1 MPIFDN
7 DINDQGVKLSN
18 LQVPDVDLRSP
29 DTKPIDPNLGKLPI
43 YQGDTGNASS
53 NSGGLPWG
61 VMRSA
66 PAQVGFD
73 QPFSAVRGSEL
84 IENKRYPMYE
94 RNADLEDLYARQQP
108 WYKQIANGFAK
119 AGIGAVG
126 TFAQSMMTIPDTV
139 SAIKSG
145 KLSELSGGVD
155 GGVESK
161 VSDWMKNMEDTF
173 PNYISNYEKQHPFKS
188 ILGSGFSNFLGDKIL
203 KNIGIVGGFVAGAA
217 VQDAAIGFV
226 TEGLGEIPL
235 LANQIGKASLALSK
249 FLTGSNDV
257 EKVLSALGESE
268 RIAGRVLTEGQIG
281 NVIKSGQL
289 AEATKLK
296 DGLKYTLAQYGS
308 ARTMGAVDARDTY
321 SEVSKKLVEQYKST
335 HGDNDP
341 TGKDLDDI
349 HEYATNA
356 MNTRFGIDMVLLNI
370 SNAIQF
376 DNLFKSFGK
385 ASKALAS
392 GATQDLEGLGK
403 IGLKEGSLDEFV
415 KQGAKTAPG
424 KIWESVKPKLPNIFA
439 ESVLTMGGMFA
450 GGKGVED
457 YYTNKYKDLNDPNNK
472 ETFNSVNQLI
482 KSTQFA
488 LGQQFGTTEGLDA
501 MFTGAML
508 GLVTGAIHNGID
520 RSKGMSKD
528 QRLNEAI
535 NVLNKHKVTS
545 VLEGRYSD
553 TLNSVNN
560 AKEMQEAVKENN
572 IFKYKNLQH
581 DNFFDFVNSRLQT
594 GMHDYTIEQLRML
607 KDLPKEEF
615 EKFFG
620 VDFSESNKQTTS
632 EYVDKLIDH
641 ANELKKSYD
650 AISGTFKNPYERF
663 VNPKT
668 EAEKEATN
676 NYHNFEEWKTNLT
689 YYSSVKVDVND
700 RISSIQENLYKLHPD
715 LNNNLV
721 AGIVNPS
728 VLKNIAEGY
737 EERAKLLN
745 GSIHDDMTAAERQSV
760 KDQIKGLRTNSE
772 KINLALNSKNLD
784 AKTFHDILNFELN
797 GQDGS
802 REDAV
807 GFEHAANLYEYGHD
821 LNGLAIQKK
830 KASLAVDALTSAE
843 GFEKFF
849 DLANKMNEDIRFN
862 TKDFKETAP
871 EEKPAAP
878 AGGLGGAPEGPKF
891 TNKEGAQEPIE
902 LNRQYESSS
911 VGKSTIAKIDEDRW
925 QITAPNGTVSFAS
938 TEAKAQLKANEFNQ
952 DAQDLSKLKVIAFN
966 EDGTVKVEDVNGDI
980 QNIPIDQLKGFERVE
995 TRQEKLLKHAEE
1007 VAKVQK
1013 ELELSSGDIATGSDE
1028 EDIAKLLQSQTY
1040 EDSKKNASTGLFLG
1054 TTTESEDK
1062 TWSGVDKS
1070 APHIVRARDFLNN
1083 ASFLPNRKDL
1093 QAILVHYGNEEA
1105 LGLSGLTKLSY
1116 GPLFPDDEKKLFDV
1130 NNGFLAQVWVT
1141 NDGHF
1146 INKDGEKIGKV
1157 GEPVDMN
1164 QIVFQTMPTTKL
1176 SRPNKFNVDEPL
1188 HRNNQKDEAI
1198 LAQKQY
1204 INLREN
1210 LFKDNT
1216 VNVPYSN
1223 FTISKGHPIEL
1234 EDGKQRNNVTETLLP
1249 PDEKMANKLI
1259 STQKGLIVISK
1270 NGKIQHGGES
1280 VKIPIGRPALQYGD
1294 TLVPLNNAKLNDKQ
1308 IDTIFKI
1315 LTKVSENMG
1324 NITKVTPELS
1334 FLQNILFYKTGTK
1347 DRKANQISI
1356 DEKTMNLYIGDNQF
1370 DISDVANLEKDIKDK
1385 LSNIYTSVNS
1395 DSLGKNFNNKF
1406 REFYTEGEELK
1417 SRTWDNYQTYLLSS
1431 KYPDGSN
1438 RAEVD
1443 IPLKTSVA
1451 KRTEEAPNNFQ
1462 QRYSTISPTNLPFKT
1477 EVPVKKAEEKPV
1489 EKEVSAEDKQ
1499 ITDNAN
1505 TFINNLIIK
1514 ELNKDRELDK
1524 PKYDKQNTLYTIEF
1538 PNIGK
1543 VGFML
1548 DAEGDIN
1555 SEALL
1560 KDADFLATREKVVA
1574 KLKELAEAK
1583 KAPQQPAAP
1592 ASENTAIELINKKL
1606 KSIKGDTLGFSPKVA
1621 PGTFK
1626 YTEDGTKVTLIKSQR
1641 DKYGRGEEVFNIT
1654 YPDGDTT
1661 SVTVDYKQRPTNGW
1675 SDSKELPFDAKYS
1688 ENPKSLFDEL
1698 NALSNSKI
1706 KAPKTSD
1713 VKTEIDPNKFKGTG
1727 GDDDY
1732 KLVGV
1737 DPDKSQISAFDLA
1750 VLKQWHANNV
1760 PNIPY
1765 EVLENVINTHD
1776 NEKAFGVFQD
1786 GVAKFYR
1793 MATRGTEYHELF
1805 HGIFNGFLSESE
1817 REALKEEFKSNRGTF
1832 TERNTGKQIKYVD
1845 ATDKQAEEKIADDFG
1860 EFRKGKMAAKSF
1872 GQKILDFFKS
1882 IINFIKSFV
1891 TKPSLKEKLFKD
1903 INTGKFKKAKLTT
1916 TDIEPLYSKVEGMS
1930 ASQVHEAVQDMV
1942 IRASGLL
1949 FGESVE
1955 DIYSFKKL
1963 AGNEVFDKIEAD
1975 YIKSGKRQLI
1985 TDSAWN
1991 DLVKRTRDSL
2001 RTIVGLKFNDE
2012 EIADINNENVSNRE
2026 YDRDPFSIGIKESS
2040 FGMKLLIGTLP
2051 ATSNKSTLGRLPERK
2066 KSNNF
2071 DGFVLLPTSRT
2082 YPTMLNALANT
2093 SDVNLAIKKLGDL
2106 AKNDPNYV
2114 RVVDKLN
2121 GNTNDMTIDQNTFKP
2136 ANWRLFIDFYQT
2148 FTKQRPEVFAQY
2160 TNGNEVYVGAANLY
2174 DASAKLQRGWLQNMR
2189 DLAKTEGA
2197 LIKFN
2202 SKSENKTYDADPKAF
2217 ANTSIDG
2224 TVNQLN
2230 FLNKLGVDITADT
2243 FTKLSNKDQKRIGD
2257 ETNFIYEHLKNKKAL
2272 ASLKDGTLDVKGRFK
2287 TIADI
2292 IVKAT
2297 NPLQDST
2304 YNGVD
2309 GKMRQTNC
2317 QNNALSLFANRFN
2330 ESASLQELKQNR
2342 PELNDPFCEN
2352 SVILR
2357 PGGRFF
2363 DKEGVK
2369 IEGQELRVGLISG
2382 DLDELKD
2389 KGRSI
2394 TRLSLGKRFSTEINQ
2409 NLNGN
2414 FYAINPADSASEW
2427 QMNFGNEIP
2436 FTDIR
2441 GGIWDDIHFIFRGYL
2456 IDDVA
2461 LALDY
2466 KKRQK
2471 LANVG
2476 KKAKE
2481 LRFFK
2486 DILSEKNLEA
2496 IDDMIAKKTTKD
2508 EIVKYIDTN
2517 ISKINEDVTKYLQDS
2532 ANNLKKVLIDNTQ
2545 ISVNKSEEEVV
2556 ETTYNFKSLENK
2568 FADVKEH
2575 RLDKFNL
2582 SEQDLNDLTL
2592 FNDVNKTIANIEYHK
2607 TLFGDPYQFAIK
2619 EKKGKIILEETKRI
2633 KSFDSPAE
2641 TTFNSPEFNNFHNLE
2656 YNKTGLYGESNRI
2669 ELAPRTDETPGDPG
2683 SDVFKDYMNTVTMND
2698 MDIVGRVMGKTTEND
2713 ASSIIRD
2720 NAYRQVKLRNRKW
2733 DDDAEL
2739 FHQWNMSYTRN
2750 KLAAKG
2756 DYTYTSDDLKA
2767 YDAELIKTPEPPF
2780 VTEISKPI
2788 VRGNKYGSNTID
2800 LILDKTSQMPLY
2812 YKMVEKSTLADL
2824 YIKMWKE
2831 DVDYVIAQSGR
2842 KLGSEEV
2849 HQLYV
2854 GGKFNN
2860 APFNNNIKVPWSAY
2874 GIQVETDYDDKR
2886 GKLTAAVQ
2894 VPKIVS
2900 MDLFEHGVPFTK
2912 DALRADVI
2920 QKEYQRG
2927 VNIKKALVDNGY
2939 NNLLDKLGLVDNGGN
2954 FDVVNRKK
2962 LAESLYYET
2971 LRTEVSD
2978 NIKDALTL
2986 DENGEF
2992 IIPFEATF
3000 AYKKIKDIIYSM
3012 LDKSIGHPK
3021 TNGGSYIQAPVT
3033 MWEDSSKGRRIAIKT
3048 DQGYK
3053 ELSRAEYDKL
3063 PENRKGDVILTDDT
3077 LHFPTESDPY
3087 TGVRL
3092 PHWFGEKIKNN
3103 KRFDTDE
3110 KVLNYLNNTIEGQE
3124 ILRAVGFRI
3133 PATEMASLEAIRVE
3147 SFLPKQFGK
3156 TIIVP
3161 SEITTKQGSDFD
3173 VDKLNMY
3180 LKNVYI
3186 DKNND
3191 LKLVRYQGS
3200 EKATKDFFGKVF
3212 DDILQNKKVK
3222 KAELLEASQILSYD
3236 LDDPK
3241 GLVDRYSQL
3250 LDVLLKDVS
3259 DPANFEESIMQQ
3271 LEKLGDDDIQSKLKE
3286 EFIKDHY
3293 QASLEN
3299 EYYDHLEKMITLP
3312 ENFKALTTAVDDA
3325 GLSKLANELDDLR
3338 GRDESTIKN
3347 RVING
3352 TYLTQ
3357 TRHAFAMAK
3366 DWMGIVASNIAAH
3379 SIAQKGKV
3387 VIDPAF
3393 FENID
3398 SADKKI
3404 LGDGSIKIPHNTVD
3418 GFPTISGVKTVDGK
3432 QFISKRLAGHGTAI
3446 VDVAKDPYILKIIM
3460 SNLAPSSVMFLER
3473 IGTGETGLMLLAQ
3486 PIVEKYLTYIDN
3498 IGASSLYSLGNI
3510 NLIKSLFP
3518 TTEEAL
3524 EAADT
3529 INVDKFDENIR
3540 KFYAK
3545 GEELSNIENA
3555 EQHLI
3560 LDEVLKYAKMSDY
3573 LSDTNQALT
3582 YDTAKFSNGEA
3593 LSKKQYRTKRALE
3606 NNIFRGV
3613 EQLLDNTFLGNQAE
3627 VTDNGVN
3634 AIGEILKLESRPFT
3648 AITNQVL
3655 APYMQNKY
3663 MKGDDFNAIGNRIK
3677 LSFLDFIVQTRANI
3691 NEDILPLIADTETSI
3706 ASQLARAKEEH
3717 PTIQILQDLES
3728 TNNAKVD
3735 GPKSVKLKANISGD
3749 AAAENIYIGMMR
3761 ELRDNPSTTALYN
3774 NLVKVAILQGMY
3786 KSPISLGNIIPIED
3800 FSKHITPIIST
3811 LNADG
3816 DLENFTKGWFQ
3827 RNNFKDPTVF
3837 TKIEP
3842 KFNVAQWSRDEI
3854 NRKPILYESN
3864 NPKKFQYFPSEELL
3878 NIVST
3883 SRHILTLSDKFNY
3896 LATKSDYVQFPRVVE
3911 ITRGKKPTGQFV
3923 DAQTGQAISKYE
3935 MSQYK
3940 AKGSDFHKDLY
3951 NYERVKDV
3959 DGKPFFIYR
3968 NGEKFHVYKLINVY
3982 GDGNVVSEYYNN
3994 FNPSR
3999 LNNGSIKVPIELTD
4013 EQIRSA
4019 LAYKS
4024 APAAPIELPVVKQ
4037 QVVESIIDQGQQAD
4051 IEPEYGLTKENFE
4064 YPEGYDEAMSNQP
4077 KRTILESR
4085 QTPINYT
4092 SGQIKALNQVGALI
4106 DKNEQAYYLLAGYA
4120 GTGKTTIAENIA
4132 NYAKENGRNVV
4143 VIAPTNKAAKVL
4155 NDKLRKSGVGV
4166 NAATIH
4172 KTIYGELNPVTGE
4185 WIPNKTNLKNAV
4197 VLVDESSM
4205 IAKDVMKDLIANT
4218 KQNNIVVFMGD
4229 SFQLEPVGQGQDPKL
4244 FAGGVP
4250 EILNSQSQLTEVK
4263 RQGLDSNIL
4272 KIATLARMDNKGYV
4286 PMESMPDFKV
4296 SKSRNEF
4303 INDFKE
4309 SIKNDENS
4317 IMIVATNNE
4326 RITMN
4331 DVARMTKFG
4340 PDRKI
4345 LNDGETLIAVAN
4357 SSDIPNSDI
4366 FKAVEVRGEPSK
4378 HELTFDFNGK
4388 ISNYNMYFA
4397 YVVGEDGIERKVM
4410 HFPGLDRPSLY
4421 HSQILASIRIHDRAL
4436 FESLDNGYDIINT
4449 KKGPK
4454 LSPAIVISTYGYS
4467 VTAHKSQGSQWD
4479 KVFVNQNY
4487 NSPSWNPARWYY
4499 TAITRSAKDLVVLPS
4514 ASNIRIKNAD
4524 VESKINAIAPEEKDV
4539 SSQAN
4544 PLNINEANTEGSD
4557 NPNPCV

>member
-1 MPIFDN
+1 M
-7 DINDQGVKLSN
+7 
-18 LQVPDVDLRSP
+18 
-29 DTKPIDPNLGKLPI
+29 
-43 YQGDTGNASS
+43 
-53 NSGGLPWG
+53 
-61 VMRSA
+61 
-66 PAQVGFD
+66 
-73 QPFSAVRGSEL
+73 
-84 IENKRYPMYE
+84 
-94 RNADLEDLYARQQP
+94 
-108 WYKQIANGFAK
+108 
-119 AGIGAVG
+119 
-126 TFAQSMMTIPDTV
+126 
-139 SAIKSG
+139 
-145 KLSELSGGVD
+145 
-155 GGVESK
+155 
-161 VSDWMKNMEDTF
+161 
-173 PNYISNYEKQHPFKS
+173 
-188 ILGSGFSNFLGDKIL
+188 
-203 KNIGIVGGFVAGAA
+203 
-217 VQDAAIGFV
+217 
-226 TEGLGEIPL
+226 
-235 LANQIGKASLALSK
+235 
-249 FLTGSNDV
+249 
-257 EKVLSALGESE
+257 
-268 RIAGRVLTEGQIG
+268 
-281 NVIKSGQL
+281 
-289 AEATKLK
+289 
-296 DGLKYTLAQYGS
+296 
-308 ARTMGAVDARDTY
+308 
-321 SEVSKKLVEQYKST
+321 
-335 HGDNDP
+335 
-341 TGKDLDDI
+341 
-349 HEYATNA
+349 
-356 MNTRFGIDMVLLNI
+356 
-370 SNAIQF
+370 
-376 DNLFKSFGK
+376 
-385 ASKALAS
+385 
-392 GATQDLEGLGK
+392 
-403 IGLKEGSLDEFV
+403 
-415 KQGAKTAPG
+415 
-424 KIWESVKPKLPNIFA
+424 
-439 ESVLTMGGMFA
+439 
-450 GGKGVED
+450 
-457 YYTNKYKDLNDPNNK
+457 
-472 ETFNSVNQLI
+472 
-482 KSTQFA
+482 
-488 LGQQFGTTEGLDA
+488 
-501 MFTGAML
+501 
-508 GLVTGAIHNGID
+508 
-520 RSKGMSKD
+520 
-528 QRLNEAI
+528 
-535 NVLNKHKVTS
+535 
-545 VLEGRYSD
+545 
-553 TLNSVNN
+553 
-560 AKEMQEAVKENN
+560 
-572 IFKYKNLQH
+572 
-581 DNFFDFVNSRLQT
+581 
-594 GMHDYTIEQLRML
+594 
-607 KDLPKEEF
+607 
-615 EKFFG
+615 
-620 VDFSESNKQTTS
+620 
-632 EYVDKLIDH
+632 
-641 ANELKKSYD
+641 
-650 AISGTFKNPYERF
+650 
-663 VNPKT
+663 
-668 EAEKEATN
+668 
-676 NYHNFEEWKTNLT
+676 
-689 YYSSVKVDVND
+689 
-700 RISSIQENLYKLHPD
+700 
-715 LNNNLV
+715 
-721 AGIVNPS
+721 
-728 VLKNIAEGY
+728 
-737 EERAKLLN
+737 
-745 GSIHDDMTAAERQSV
+745 
-760 KDQIKGLRTNSE
+760 
-772 KINLALNSKNLD
+772 
-784 AKTFHDILNFELN
+784 NFELN

-952 DAQDLSKLKVIAFN
+952 DAQDLSNLKVIAFN
-966 EDGTVKVEDVNGDI
+966 EDGTVKVEDANGDI
-980 QNIPIDQLKGFERVE
+980 QNIPIDQLKGFDRVE

-1013 ELELSSGDIATGSDE
+1013 ELEISSGDIATGSDE

-1040 EDSKKNASTGLFLG
+1040 EDSKKNASTSLFLG

-1105 LGLSGLTKLSY
+1105 LGLSGLAKLSY
-1116 GPLFPDDEKKLFDV
+1116 GPLFPDDEKQLFDL

-1146 INKDGEKIGKV
+1146 INKSGEKIGKV

-1188 HRNNQKDEAI
+1188 YRNNQKEEASV
-1198 LAQKQY
+1198 AQKQY
-1204 INLREN
+1204 INLRKN
-1210 LFKDNT
+1210 LFKNKT
-1216 VNVPYSN
+1216 ASVPYSN
-1223 FTISKGHPIEL
+1223 FTVSKGHPVEL
-1234 EDGKQRNNVTETLLP
+1234 EDGKQRNNVIETLLP
-1249 PDEKMANKLI
+1249 PDEKVANKLI

-1270 NGKIQHGGES
+1270 NGKIQHAGET
-1280 VKIPIGRPALQYGD
+1280 VKIPIGRPAFQYGD

-1406 REFYTEGEELK
+1406 REFYTENGELK
-1417 SRTWDNYQTYLLSS
+1417 NRTWDNYQTYLLSS

-1462 QRYSTISPTNLPFKT
+1462 QRYSTLVPTNLPFKT
-1477 EVPVKKAEEKPV
+1477 EAPVKKEEKPV

-1499 ITDNAN
+1499 VIDNAN

-1524 PKYDKQNTLYTIEF
+1524 PKYDKQNTLYTLEF

-1583 KAPQQPAAP
+1583 KAPQQPIKV
-1592 ASENTAIELINKKL
+1592 IETEKELSVMNNL
-1606 KSIKGDTLGFSPKVA
+1606 KDKSGRLFIQTDKTDSISYHYEFIIKDGKVESGVYKTFFAGEYKDQKTEDAVSKPEDTLKELLTSSITYSDWLSKSSKFSE
-1621 PGTFK
+1621 FK
-1626 YTEDGTKVTLIKSQR
+1626 T
-1641 DKYGRGEEVFNIT
+1641 NIT
-1654 YPDGDTT
+1654 T
-1661 SVTVDYKQRPTNGW
+1661 SLTDLT
-1675 SDSKELPFDAKYS
+1675 
-1688 ENPKSLFDEL
+1688 KSTE
-1698 NALSNSKI
+1698 
-1706 KAPKTSD
+1706 APKTSD
-1713 VKTEIDPNKFKGTG
+1713 VKTEINPNKFKGTG

-1750 VLKQWHANNV
+1750 VLKQWHADNV

-1832 TERNTGKQIKYVD
+1832 TERNTGKQIKYAD
-1845 ATDKQAEEKIADDFG
+1845 ATDKQAEERIADDFG
-1860 EFRKGKMAAKSF
+1860 EFKKGKISTKSF
-1872 GQKILDFFKS
+1872 SQKMLDFFKS
-1882 IINFIKSFV
+1882 IIDWFKSFG
-1891 TKPSLKEKLFKD
+1891 TNTRLKDKLFKD
-1903 INTGKFKKAKLTT
+1903 IDTGKFKEAVLPDWMKSGLTKEAYELVNKDVTEFEGTVIQYLDHIGFHTDGREIAARNIKKGERIELVKDALREKYDNKTWTNPVNSDPLPADVFKSFNDFILFVLLHEKAHEYIFKESDETRGSYETRINNEALRRL
-1916 TDIEPLYSKVEGMS
+1916 DAEFRQIPLYSKVEGMS
-1930 ASQVHEAVQDMV
+1930 AVQVQEAVQDMV

-1949 FGESVE
+1949 FGENIE
-1955 DIYSFKKL
+1955 DIYNFKKL

-1991 DLVKRTRDSL
+1991 DLIKKTRDSL

-2012 EIADINNENVSNRE
+2012 DFADINNENVNNRE

-2051 ATSNKSTLGRLPERK
+2051 TTSNKSTLGRLPERK

-2121 GNTNDMTIDQNTFKP
+2121 GNPNDMTIDQNTFKP

-2243 FTKLSNKDQKRIGD
+2243 FAKLSDTDQKRIGD

-2272 ASLKDGTLDVKGRFK
+2272 VSLKDGTLDVKGRFK
-2287 TIADI
+2287 AIADI

-2363 DKEGVK
+2363 DKESVK

-2389 KGRSI
+2389 NGRSI

-2441 GGIWDDIHFIFRGYL
+2441 GGIWDDIHSIFRGYL

-2496 IDDMIAKKTTKD
+2496 IDDLIAKNTTKD
-2508 EIVKYIDTN
+2508 EIVKHIDSN

-2532 ANNLKKVLIDNTQ
+2532 ANNLKKVLLDNSQ
-2545 ISVNKSEEEVV
+2545 ISVNKSEEEIA
-2556 ETTYNFKSLENK
+2556 ETTYNFKSLEDK
-2568 FADVKEH
+2568 FANVKEH

-2619 EKKGKIILEETKRI
+2619 EKKGKIVLEETKRI

-2683 SDVFKDYMNTVTMND
+2683 SDVFKDYMNTVTIND

-2713 ASSIIRD
+2713 ASSILRD

-2854 GGKFNN
+2854 GGKFND

-2874 GIQVETDYDDKR
+2874 GIQVETDYDDKG

-3021 TNGGSYIQAPVT
+3021 TSGGSYIQAPVT

-3250 LDVLLKDVS
+3250 LDVLLKDVN
-3259 DPANFEESIMQQ
+3259 DPAQFEESIMQQ
-3271 LEKLGDDDIQSKLKE
+3271 LGKLGDDDIQSKLKE

-3312 ENFKALTTAVDDA
+3312 ENFKALITAVDDA
-3325 GLSKLANELDDLR
+3325 GLSKLADDLDDLR

-3387 VIDPAF
+3387 VIDPAM

-3418 GFPTISGVKTVDGK
+3418 GLPTISGVKTVDGK

-3545 GEELSNIENA
+3545 GEKLSNIENA

-3582 YDTAKFSNGEA
+3582 YDTAKFGNGEA

-3627 VTDNGVN
+3627 VIDNGVN

-3677 LSFLDFIVQTRANI
+3677 LSFLDFIIQTRANI

-3761 ELRDNPSTTALYN
+3761 ELRDNPSTTDLYN

-3864 NPKKFQYFPSEELL
+3864 NPKKFQYFPSEESL
-3878 NIVST
+3878 NVVST

-3923 DAQTGQAISKYE
+3923 DVQTGQAISKYE

-3982 GDGNVVSEYYNN
+3982 GDRNVVSEYYNN
-3994 FNPSR
+3994 FNPSK

-4037 QVVESIIDQGQQAD
+4037 QIVESVIDQGQQID

-4064 YPEGYDEAMSNQP
+4064 SPEGYDEAVSNQP
-4077 KRTILESR
+4077 KKTILESR

-4092 SGQIKALNQVGALI
+4092 AGQIKALNQVGALI

-4132 NYAKENGRNVV
+4132 NYAKENGRSVF

-4172 KTIYGELNPVTGE
+4172 KTIYGEPDPSTGE
-4185 WIPNKTNLKNAV
+4185 WIPKTNLKNAV

-4229 SFQLEPVGQGQDPKL
+4229 SFQLEPVGDDSKL

-4421 HSQILASIRIHDRAL
+4421 HSQILVSIRIHDRAL
-4436 FESLDNGYDIINT
+4436 FESLDNGHDIINT

>member
-1 MPIFDN
+1 
-7 DINDQGVKLSN
+7 
-18 LQVPDVDLRSP
+18 
-29 DTKPIDPNLGKLPI
+29 
-43 YQGDTGNASS
+43 
-53 NSGGLPWG
+53 
-61 VMRSA
+61 
-66 PAQVGFD
+66 
-73 QPFSAVRGSEL
+73 
-84 IENKRYPMYE
+84 
-94 RNADLEDLYARQQP
+94 
-108 WYKQIANGFAK
+108 
-119 AGIGAVG
+119 
-126 TFAQSMMTIPDTV
+126 
-139 SAIKSG
+139 
-145 KLSELSGGVD
+145 
-155 GGVESK
+155 
-161 VSDWMKNMEDTF
+161 
-173 PNYISNYEKQHPFKS
+173 
-188 ILGSGFSNFLGDKIL
+188 
-203 KNIGIVGGFVAGAA
+203 
-217 VQDAAIGFV
+217 
-226 TEGLGEIPL
+226 
-235 LANQIGKASLALSK
+235 
-249 FLTGSNDV
+249 
-257 EKVLSALGESE
+257 
-268 RIAGRVLTEGQIG
+268 
-281 NVIKSGQL
+281 
-289 AEATKLK
+289 
-296 DGLKYTLAQYGS
+296 
-308 ARTMGAVDARDTY
+308 
-321 SEVSKKLVEQYKST
+321 
-335 HGDNDP
+335 
-341 TGKDLDDI
+341 
-349 HEYATNA
+349 
-356 MNTRFGIDMVLLNI
+356 
-370 SNAIQF
+370 
-376 DNLFKSFGK
+376 
-385 ASKALAS
+385 
-392 GATQDLEGLGK
+392 
-403 IGLKEGSLDEFV
+403 
-415 KQGAKTAPG
+415 
-424 KIWESVKPKLPNIFA
+424 
-439 ESVLTMGGMFA
+439 
-450 GGKGVED
+450 
-457 YYTNKYKDLNDPNNK
+457 
-472 ETFNSVNQLI
+472 
-482 KSTQFA
+482 
-488 LGQQFGTTEGLDA
+488 
-501 MFTGAML
+501 
-508 GLVTGAIHNGID
+508 
-520 RSKGMSKD
+520 
-528 QRLNEAI
+528 
-535 NVLNKHKVTS
+535 
-545 VLEGRYSD
+545 
-553 TLNSVNN
+553 
-560 AKEMQEAVKENN
+560 
-572 IFKYKNLQH
+572 
-581 DNFFDFVNSRLQT
+581 
-594 GMHDYTIEQLRML
+594 
-607 KDLPKEEF
+607 
-615 EKFFG
+615 
-620 VDFSESNKQTTS
+620 
-632 EYVDKLIDH
+632 
-641 ANELKKSYD
+641 
-650 AISGTFKNPYERF
+650 
-663 VNPKT
+663 
-668 EAEKEATN
+668 
-676 NYHNFEEWKTNLT
+676 
-689 YYSSVKVDVND
+689 
-700 RISSIQENLYKLHPD
+700 
-715 LNNNLV
+715 
-721 AGIVNPS
+721 
-728 VLKNIAEGY
+728 
-737 EERAKLLN
+737 
-745 GSIHDDMTAAERQSV
+745 
-760 KDQIKGLRTNSE
+760 
-772 KINLALNSKNLD
+772 
-784 AKTFHDILNFELN
+784 
-797 GQDGS
+797 
-802 REDAV
+802 
-807 GFEHAANLYEYGHD
+807 
-821 LNGLAIQKK
+821 
-830 KASLAVDALTSAE
+830 
-843 GFEKFF
+843 
-849 DLANKMNEDIRFN
+849 
-862 TKDFKETAP
+862 
-871 EEKPAAP
+871 
-878 AGGLGGAPEGPKF
+878 
-891 TNKEGAQEPIE
+891 
-902 LNRQYESSS
+902 
-911 VGKSTIAKIDEDRW
+911 
-925 QITAPNGTVSFAS
+925 
-938 TEAKAQLKANEFNQ
+938 
-952 DAQDLSKLKVIAFN
+952 
-966 EDGTVKVEDVNGDI
+966 
-980 QNIPIDQLKGFERVE
+980 
-995 TRQEKLLKHAEE
+995 
-1007 VAKVQK
+1007 
-1013 ELELSSGDIATGSDE
+1013 
-1028 EDIAKLLQSQTY
+1028 
-1040 EDSKKNASTGLFLG
+1040 
-1054 TTTESEDK
+1054 
-1062 TWSGVDKS
+1062 
-1070 APHIVRARDFLNN
+1070 
-1083 ASFLPNRKDL
+1083 
-1093 QAILVHYGNEEA
+1093 
-1105 LGLSGLTKLSY
+1105 
-1116 GPLFPDDEKKLFDV
+1116 
-1130 NNGFLAQVWVT
+1130 
-1141 NDGHF
+1141 
-1146 INKDGEKIGKV
+1146 
-1157 GEPVDMN
+1157 
-1164 QIVFQTMPTTKL
+1164 
-1176 SRPNKFNVDEPL
+1176 
-1188 HRNNQKDEAI
+1188 
-1198 LAQKQY
+1198 
-1204 INLREN
+1204 
-1210 LFKDNT
+1210 
-1216 VNVPYSN
+1216 
-1223 FTISKGHPIEL
+1223 
-1234 EDGKQRNNVTETLLP
+1234 
-1249 PDEKMANKLI
+1249 
-1259 STQKGLIVISK
+1259 
-1270 NGKIQHGGES
+1270 
-1280 VKIPIGRPALQYGD
+1280 
-1294 TLVPLNNAKLNDKQ
+1294 
-1308 IDTIFKI
+1308 
-1315 LTKVSENMG
+1315 
-1324 NITKVTPELS
+1324 
-1334 FLQNILFYKTGTK
+1334 
-1347 DRKANQISI
+1347 
-1356 DEKTMNLYIGDNQF
+1356 
-1370 DISDVANLEKDIKDK
+1370 
-1385 LSNIYTSVNS
+1385 
-1395 DSLGKNFNNKF
+1395 
-1406 REFYTEGEELK
+1406 
-1417 SRTWDNYQTYLLSS
+1417 
-1431 KYPDGSN
+1431 
-1438 RAEVD
+1438 
-1443 IPLKTSVA
+1443 
-1451 KRTEEAPNNFQ
+1451 
-1462 QRYSTISPTNLPFKT
+1462 
-1477 EVPVKKAEEKPV
+1477 
-1489 EKEVSAEDKQ
+1489 
-1499 ITDNAN
+1499 
-1505 TFINNLIIK
+1505 
-1514 ELNKDRELDK
+1514 
-1524 PKYDKQNTLYTIEF
+1524 
-1538 PNIGK
+1538 
-1543 VGFML
+1543 ML